1 MVVAFVLF
9 NHNPALINTQNQI
22 QTSHQAQ
29 NSNENTWLLGN
40 VNKSNSIN
48 NHMNELISIGLGLWW
63 NHLSDSELETRGV
76 TSFYDKIHRNSSPIR
91 SNQPLLDNYNQQ
103 QREQANKFIWNN
115 NFVFFKKKMFIK
127 NLEIIYQ
134 KIQK

>member
-1 MVVAFVLF
+1 MKSKE
-9 NHNPALINTQNQI
+9 HNKTSHIIPSNNSIAKNTQNQI

-48 NHMNELISIGLGLWW
+48 NHMNELISI
-63 NHLSDSELETRGV
+63 
-76 TSFYDKIHRNSSPIR
+76 R

-103 QREQANKFIWNN
+103 QREQANKFI
-115 NFVFFKKKMFIK
+115 
-127 NLEIIYQ
+127 
-134 KIQK
+134 